1 MASYIDGMEGGKHNS
16 DDAECSPKI
25 KTYTVSVT
33 FEDMSAKNPKDAAFK
48 AAQWLVE
55 NEDAYMMIYDVID
68 EETNDKYIVDLS
80 DMDDLTSV
88 LPNN

>member
-1 MASYIDGMEGGKHNS
+1 M
-16 DDAECSPKI
+16 P
-25 KTYTVSVT
+25 YTVSVT
-33 FEDMSAKNPKDAAFK
+33 FDSLSAKSPKEAALK

-68 EETNDKYIVDLS
+68 ETTDQKYTVDLS
-80 DMDDLTSV
+80 EDDESIST

>member
-1 MASYIDGMEGGKHNS
+1 MS
-16 DDAECSPKI
+16 
-25 KTYTVSVT
+25 TYTVSVT
-33 FEDMSAKNPKDAAFK
+33 FDNMTAKSPKEAALK

-68 EETNDKYIVDLS
+68 EDTNEKYTVDLS
-80 DMDDLTSV
+80 EADGSIAT

>member
-16 DDAECSPKI
+16 DDSECSPKI

-33 FEDMSAKNPKDAAFK
+33 FEDMSAKNPKDAALK

-68 EETNDKYIVDLS
+68 EQTNEKYTVDLS
-80 DMDDLTSV
+80 EADDSIAT

>member
-33 FEDMSAKNPKDAAFK
+33 FEDMSAKNPKDAALK

-68 EETNDKYIVDLS
+68 EDTNEKYIVDLS
-80 DMDDLTSV
+80 DREDWTSV